1 MPITEK
7 TMPELTDAEAA
18 LFKEIAAELLRARS
32 KFPAPN
38 LNMCALT
45 EEVGELAQAL
55 LHTRFGGRCAG
66 WTNVRKEAIQVAVM
80 AIRIALEGDPSIAV
94 PEVAS

>member
-1 MPITEK
+1 MGLPISAYQR
-7 TMPELTDAEAA
+7 LID
-18 LFKEIAAELLRARS
+18 EINEEHSRAIA

-66 WTNVRKEAIQVAVM
+66 WTYVRKEAVQVAVM
-80 AIRIALEGDPSIAV
+80 AIRVALEGDSSIAE
-94 PEVAS
+94 PEAGE

>member
-1 MPITEK
+1 MGLPMSKEEVLINEIID
-7 TMPELTDAEAA
+7 ELAKA
-18 LFKEIAAELLRARS
+18 RA

-38 LNMCALT
+38 LNLAALT

-66 WTNVRKEAIQVAVM
+66 WSNVRKEAVQVAVM
-80 AIRIALEGDPSIAV
+80 AIRVALEGDSSIAE
-94 PEVAS
+94 PEAVE